1 MCSMEK
7 IASCEI
13 SFMPIGSKDYIAH
26 IDKVLDIIKSYDL
39 EYHIG
44 IMYTTIRGDK
54 EKIHKLILDIYNTM
68 DKKCK
73 FTMNIK
79 LSNICGCLQDT
90 GTFFDKG

>member
-1 MCSMEK
+1 MEK

-13 SFMPIGSKDYIAH
+13 SFIPIGSKDYIAH

-39 EYHIG
+39 EYDVG
-44 IMYTTIRGDK
+44 IMSTTIRGDQ
-54 EKIHKLILDIYNTM
+54 EKIHKLILDIYNIM
-68 DKKCK
+68 DEECK
-73 FTMNIK
+73 FTMDIK